1 MKTAIY
7 NMIKG
12 VVKGLLPVCFFCMP
26 LSLIAQDM
34 KTVRGYV
41 TDAAT
46 GKPLAGVIVEAYGNN
61 RYTAMTDE
69 TGAYEL
75 KVPEYVSSV
84 SMRVEGY
91 QLLQKAISADIDK
104 TNGQLYPATFSPIYA
119 RTTESFSSRSA
130 TNFDNTAQLSID
142 PLVAEQLGADIHSIG
157 RSGQLGIG
165 NTMFINGLTSLQS
178 NAQPLVVIDGVIT
191 DMQNDRQMLHEG
203 YYNNIL
209 ANLNVN
215 DIESVTVLKNGTAIY
230 GAKAAGGVILI
241 KTKRNKSMATKIDVN
256 INGQFMLQP
265 RLPKMMGAE
274 DYRLYA
280 TEMLGGITDNVQ
292 NMEFVNADPSN
303 YYYKTYHNNTDW
315 TKEVYHNTFVSN
327 YGINVQ
333 GGDDVANY
341 NLSVG
346 YSFGEATQRGNDFSR
361 FNMRLNTD
369 IHVFRGLDV
378 RFDAA
383 YSDVNR
389 DLRDDG
395 ASADLSAGTVSSPG
409 FLSLIKSPFLAPY
422 AYDVSGRQSHYLSEA
437 DNYLVK
443 AFDSSVDLL
452 QKDNVDYVKSVS
464 LSNPVAILQLGD
476 GENRNQAGNRMIT
489 FSITP
494 HYQFNGHLSLQE
506 HFNFT
511 LVNTNENYY
520 QPREGTPPYML
531 MANSNDHV
539 ENMAQSMASRQNAIL
554 SDTRLM
560 WNNRY
565 GAHYIDVIGGVR
577 YQSSKY
583 KLTAQRGYDTGND
596 KYPSTGNTNSKYRTT
611 WGADDKT
618 RELTWYAQVDY
629 NWSDKYYLQA
639 GFSAE
644 ASSRFGDDADGL
656 KLGGIVWGLFPSINA
671 AWVISNEK
679 WLANVK
685 FVDYLRLNAG
695 FDVTGNDNIDYTAS
709 KTYFVANNMLNQKID
724 GKSIGNIGNTSLK
737 WETTNRLTVGLD
749 GNFFNNRLNAR
760 INYYKGWT
768 CNLLTLRQ
776 LAWTSGL
783 AESWSNDGKLENEG
797 IEVGA
802 SIKVLNLKD
811 FGWELGATAGHYVNK
826 ITALPNNNKSFE
838 TEAYGATILSQVGTA
853 AGVFYGYK
861 TDGVYATQAEAV
873 ADGYYQVNS
882 RDEKEYFSA
891 GDMRFVDKDNNGVI
905 DDNDR
910 FVIGDPNPDLYG
922 NIYTRFNYKNWSLS
936 ATMRYSL
943 GNDVYNYQRSLLE
956 GGSRFYNQTTAMLSR
971 WISEGQQT
979 EIPRISYSDTMGNS
993 RFSDRWIEDGSYL
1006 RLSNVTLSYSIPIRS
1021 TYLQGITLWG
1031 GAYNLFTITRYLGSD
1046 PDCGVSGSTLLQG
1059 IDRGL
1064 LANSRSF
1071 ALGVK
1076 VNL

>member
-91 QLLQKAISADIDK
+91 QLLQKAISTDIDK

-656 KLGGIVWGLFPSINA
+656 KLGGVVWGLFPSINA

-768 CNLLTLRQ
+768 NNLLTLRQ